1 MNNLMR
7 TIAGRTMMSRAMMR
21 HSSSSLRVLAVTSS
35 NNNNLQSVQQQPQK
49 RGFALEAIQQSESQV
64 KEAIK
69 KMMLDRQH
77 NIMEVL
83 HPIEDEELDQS
94 FQQFQVRLWMLRI
107 KPVFNEY

>member
-21 HSSSSLRVLAVTSS
+21 QSSSSLRVLTAASS
-35 NNNNLQSVQQQPQK
+35 NNNLQSLKQQQQK